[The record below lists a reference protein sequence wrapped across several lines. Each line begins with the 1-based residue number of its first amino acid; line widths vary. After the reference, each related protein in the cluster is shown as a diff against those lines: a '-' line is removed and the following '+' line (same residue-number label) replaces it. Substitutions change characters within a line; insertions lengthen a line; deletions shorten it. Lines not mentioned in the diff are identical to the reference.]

1 MADIGAELLEQIR
14 AYFKKKCQGDEY
26 IQSVLGKVAAGTAQ
40 MEEISLLSQSIGF
53 RASQAISEYVN
64 VAALPDGKMYYNIAD
79 TILTGVL
86 KDNYEIINSAAAE
99 CQQALDRKMGI
110 NIEPQRAPYPA
121 ERVQAVAGAAS
132 APDISEEKMVRR
144 MTSTVENITQ
154 SFSDDYVEANAKFR
168 SEAGLECYIIRISHN
183 TMGSCCKWCGSLEGK
198 YLYPDDV
205 PKDVYR
211 RHDRCHCTVTYV
223 NNRRGQNVWQQR
235 LGFRKLTDTETEF
248 IKQTG
253 FKKPWMVDYNI
264 GSGIIKSGFK
274 TPHISAE
281 ERERMKQIGFKKPT
295 ISAEEREQ
303 MKIMGFK
310 KPTVSAEKRERVK
323 VDGLGNIGVG
333 KTKIDL
339 TQRDYDD
346 IIDMKGKMSDV
357 DVRKWYISHS
367 KNIPNLIDKSKSVE
381 EQARQACELRNQYR
395 FQARELMKDQEA
407 RKVLDQTDPIISF
420 EELVS
425 GKMVQKN
432 LSREEAVK
440 DTLETAV
447 KTRKSVNK
455 KFGLED

>member
-14 AYFKKKCQGDEY
+14 AYFKKKCQGDAF

-53 RASQAISEYVN
+53 RASQAITEYVN

-79 TILTGVL
+79 TILSGVL

-99 CQQALDRKMGI
+99 CQRALDRKMGI

-144 MTSTVENITQ
+144 MTSTTENITR
-154 SFSDDYVEANAKFR
+154 SFYDDYVETNVKYR
-168 SEAGLECYIIRISHN
+168 SEAGLECFIIRSDH
-183 TMGSCCKWCGSLEGK
+183 GGCCKWCAALAGK
-198 YLYPDDV
+198 YRYPEEV

-211 RHDRCHCTVTYV
+211 RHDNCTCTVTYT
-223 NNRRGQNVWQQR
+223 NGRKAQDVW
-235 LGFRKLTDTETEF
+235 
-248 IKQTG
+248 
-253 FKKPWMVDYNI
+253 
-264 GSGIIKSGFK
+264 SK
-274 TPHISAE
+274 TSRELPAE

>member
-1 MADIGAELLEQIR
+1 MADIGAELLEKIR
-14 AYFKKKCQGDEY
+14 AYFKKKCQGDAF

-53 RASQAISEYVN
+53 RASQAISEFVN

-79 TILTGVL
+79 TILSGVL

-99 CQQALDRKMGI
+99 CQRALDRKMGI

-144 MTSTVENITQ
+144 MTSTTENITR
-154 SFSDDYVEANAKFR
+154 SFYDDYVETNVKYR
-168 SEAGLECYIIRISHN
+168 SEAGLECFIIRSDH
-183 TMGSCCKWCGSLEGK
+183 GGCCKWCAALAGK
-198 YLYPDDV
+198 YRYPEEV

-211 RHDRCHCTVTYV
+211 RHDNCTCTVTYT
-223 NNRRGQNVWQQR
+223 NGRKAQDVW
-235 LGFRKLTDTETEF
+235 
-248 IKQTG
+248 
-253 FKKPWMVDYNI
+253 
-264 GSGIIKSGFK
+264 SK
-274 TPHISAE
+274 TSRELPAE

>member
-1 MADIGAELLEQIR
+1 MADIGAELLEKIR

-79 TILTGVL
+79 TILSGVL

-99 CQQALDRKMGI
+99 CQRALDRKMGI

-154 SFSDDYVEANAKFR
+154 SFSDDYVETNAKFR

-183 TMGSCCKWCGSLEGK
+183 TMGSCCKWCDSLEGK

-223 NNRRGQNVWQQR
+223 NNRRGQNVWR
-235 LGFRKLTDTETEF
+235 KDLGFRKLTDTETEF

-253 FKKPWMVDYNI
+253 FKKPWMADYNI

-281 ERERMKQIGFKKPT
+281 ERERMK
-295 ISAEEREQ
+295 
-303 MKIMGFK
+303 IMGFK
-310 KPTVSAEKRERVK
+310 KPQRLDIAGKSGIIEEVGIKGEPHIPPKSIDVSKLKFDEEHI
-323 VDGLGNIGVG
+323 NIE
-333 KTKIDL
+333 
-339 TQRDYDD
+339 
-346 IIDMKGKMSDV
+346 
-357 DVRKWYISHS
+357 SHH
-367 KNIPNLIDKSKSVE
+367 NVT
-381 EQARQACELRNQYR
+381 
-395 FQARELMKDQEA
+395 F
-407 RKVLDQTDPIISF
+407 
-420 EELVS
+420 
-425 GKMVQKN
+425 
-432 LSREEAVK
+432 EEAVSYINSAK
-440 DTLETAV
+440 ISLTRWNGMFEIYVSEDGATYVNLEENTIRTAY
-447 KTRKSVNK
+447 KRDQFDEKMMK
-455 KFGLED
+455 ILEVLK

>member
-1 MADIGAELLEQIR
+1 MADIGAELLEKIR
-14 AYFKKKCQGDEY
+14 AYFKKKCQGDAF

-53 RASQAISEYVN
+53 RASQAISEFVN

-79 TILTGVL
+79 TILSGVL
-86 KDNYEIINSAAAE
+86 KDHYEIIKSAAAE
-99 CQQALDRKMGI
+99 CQRALDRKMGI

-144 MTSTVENITQ
+144 MTSTTENITR
-154 SFSDDYVEANAKFR
+154 SFYDDYVETNVKYR
-168 SEAGLECYIIRISHN
+168 SEAGLECFIIRSDH
-183 TMGSCCKWCGSLEGK
+183 GGCCKWCAALAGK
-198 YLYPDDV
+198 YRYPEEV

-211 RHDRCHCTVTYV
+211 RHDNCTCTVTYT
-223 NNRRGQNVWQQR
+223 NGRKAQDVW
-235 LGFRKLTDTETEF
+235 
-248 IKQTG
+248 
-253 FKKPWMVDYNI
+253 
-264 GSGIIKSGFK
+264 SK
-274 TPHISAE
+274 TSRELPAE